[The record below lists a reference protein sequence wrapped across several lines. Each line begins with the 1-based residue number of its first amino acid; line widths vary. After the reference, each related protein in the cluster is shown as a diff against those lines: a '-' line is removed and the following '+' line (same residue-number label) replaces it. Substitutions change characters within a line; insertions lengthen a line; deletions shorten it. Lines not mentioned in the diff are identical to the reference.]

1 MTPRHAQDIFRTR
14 NNKKKQMLYLKR
26 CAVVA
31 DEYLIQSKKVEVI
44 TQLEQLK
51 QNYSQFWLRL
61 LAPAA
66 YNHSQL
72 KLNVE
77 DITDVHLNQS
87 CDLNQMLLDLFLAD
101 SHTSQQK

>member
-1 MTPRHAQDIFRTR
+1 M
-14 NNKKKQMLYLKR
+14 
-26 CAVVA
+26 VA

-44 TQLEQLK
+44 KQLEQLK

-61 LAPAA
+61 LAPAK

-77 DITDVHLNQS
+77 DIADVHLNQS
-87 CDLNQMLLDLFLAD
+87 CDLNQMLLDLLLAN

>member
-1 MTPRHAQDIFRTR
+1 M
-14 NNKKKQMLYLKR
+14 
-26 CAVVA
+26 VA

-61 LAPAA
+61 LAPAK

-77 DITDVHLNQS
+77 DIADVHLNQS
-87 CDLNQMLLDLFLAD
+87 CGLNRTLVDLLLAN
-101 SHTSQQK
+101 SHTSQHK

>member
-1 MTPRHAQDIFRTR
+1 
-14 NNKKKQMLYLKR
+14 
-26 CAVVA
+26 VVA

-61 LAPAA
+61 LAPAK

-77 DITDVHLNQS
+77 DIADVHLNQS
-87 CDLNQMLLDLFLAD
+87 CGLNRTLVDLLLAN
-101 SHTSQQK
+101 SHTSQHK

>member
-1 MTPRHAQDIFRTR
+1 MEI
-14 NNKKKQMLYLKR
+14 
-26 CAVVA
+26 

-44 TQLEQLK
+44 KQLEQFK

-61 LAPAA
+61 LAPTE

-87 CDLNQMLLDLFLAD
+87 CDLNQMLLDLFLAN
-101 SHTSQQK
+101 SHTSQ